1 MSLADYST
9 NTKEEKEGVCVQ
21 FEGFRVTIARAGGS
35 NKQYDKTLQRVSKP
49 WKRLIDSGRL
59 SNDKGV
65 EILKEVYAQCII
77 KHWDTL
83 QEDGSYKSGIQNLD
97 DPKGELLPV
106 NKETIL
112 ATLNKVEDVFLD
124 IMKEAES
131 SNLYRSEVTEAEA
144 KN

>member
-1 MSLADYST
+1 MSLKDYST
-9 NTKEEKEGVCVQ
+9 NIDEEKNGVCVP

-49 WKRLIDSGRL
+49 WKRLIDSDRL
-59 SNDKGV
+59 SNDKGI

-83 QEDGSYKSGIQNLD
+83 QEDGSYKPGIESD
-97 DPKGELLPV
+97 DCEEGELLPV

-112 ATLNKVEDVFLD
+112 ATLNKYNDVFLD
-124 IMKEAES
+124 IKKEAES
-131 SNLYRSEVTEAEA
+131 ANLYRAEVKEAEA